1 MNLLLLIRKTWK
13 NTMTE
18 TETIREYIETLEGA
32 ITYDGCD
39 SALVGTAKVIREE
52 QWVEIAIYS
61 YELLVEHFKNQYL
74 SDSENP
80 ISEDEAEVD
89 ALEWVDFN
97 IAGGYLG
104 IRTPLIIST

>member
-1 MNLLLLIRKTWK
+1 
-13 NTMTE
+13 MTE
-18 TETIREYIETLEGA
+18 TELIKEYIETLDGA

-52 QWVEIAIYS
+52 QFVEIAMYS
-61 YELLVEHFKNQYL
+61 YELLVEHFKNEYL

-89 ALEWVDFN
+89 AMEWVDYN

-104 IRTPLIIST
+104 IRTPMIIGS

>member
-1 MNLLLLIRKTWK
+1 
-13 NTMTE
+13 MTE
-18 TETIREYIETLEGA
+18 TELIKEYIETLDGA

-52 QWVEIAIYS
+52 QWVEIAMYS
-61 YELLVEHFKNQYL
+61 YELLVEHFKNEYL

-104 IRTPLIIST
+104 IRTPMIIST

>member
-1 MNLLLLIRKTWK
+1 
-13 NTMTE
+13 MTE
-18 TETIREYIETLEGA
+18 PEIIREYIETLDGA

-39 SALVGTAKVIREE
+39 SALVGTAKVIREK

-61 YELLVEHFKNQYL
+61 YERLVDHFKNEYL
-74 SDSENP
+74 SDTENP
-80 ISEDEAEVD
+80 ITEDEAETD

-104 IRTPLIIST
+104 NRTPMIISTE

>member
-1 MNLLLLIRKTWK
+1 
-13 NTMTE
+13 MTE
-18 TETIREYIETLEGA
+18 PEIIRQYIETLDGA

-104 IRTPLIIST
+104 IRTPMIIST

>member
-1 MNLLLLIRKTWK
+1 
-13 NTMTE
+13 MTE
-18 TETIREYIETLEGA
+18 PEIIREYIETLDGA

-61 YELLVEHFKNQYL
+61 YELLVEHFKNEYL

-104 IRTPLIIST
+104 IRTPMIISTE

>member
-1 MNLLLLIRKTWK
+1 
-13 NTMTE
+13 MTE
-18 TETIREYIETLEGA
+18 TELIKEYIETLDGA

-52 QWVEIAIYS
+52 QWVEIAMYS
-61 YELLVEHFKNQYL
+61 YELLVEHFKNEYL

-89 ALEWVDFN
+89 AMEWVDYN

-104 IRTPLIIST
+104 IRTPMIIGS

>member
-1 MNLLLLIRKTWK
+1 
-13 NTMTE
+13 MTE

-39 SALVGTAKVIREE
+39 SALVGTAKVIREK

-61 YELLVEHFKNQYL
+61 YERLVEHFKNEYL
-74 SDSENP
+74 TDVENP
-80 ISEDEAEVD
+80 LTEDEAEVD
-89 ALEWVDFN
+89 AMEWVDYN

-104 IRTPLIIST
+104 VGTPLIISME

>member
-1 MNLLLLIRKTWK
+1 MTLRK
-13 NTMTE
+13 TMTE
-18 TETIREYIETLEGA
+18 TELIREYIETLEGA

-61 YELLVEHFKNQYL
+61 YERLVEHFKNEYL
-74 SDSENP
+74 SDTENP
-80 ISEDEAEVD
+80 ITEDEAETD

-104 IRTPLIIST
+104 NRTPMIISTE

>member
-1 MNLLLLIRKTWK
+1 
-13 NTMTE
+13 MTE

-61 YELLVEHFKNQYL
+61 YERLVEHFKNEYL
-74 SDSENP
+74 SDTENP
-80 ISEDEAEVD
+80 ITEDEAETD

-97 IAGGYLG
+97 TLQNLPISSGHRE
-104 IRTPLIIST
+104 IKELILAKAKSENSSY

>member
-1 MNLLLLIRKTWK
+1 
-13 NTMTE
+13 MTE
-18 TETIREYIETLEGA
+18 TELIKEYIETLDGA

-52 QWVEIAIYS
+52 QWVEIAMYS
-61 YELLVEHFKNQYL
+61 YELLVEHFKNEYL
-74 SDSENP
+74 SDTENP

-89 ALEWVDFN
+89 AMEWVDYN

-104 IRTPLIIST
+104 IRTPMIIGS